1 MSGSRSHHRERLF
14 VYPAAEPVMP
24 TVETSIPPN
33 TPEPIGPYSHV
44 AKVGSQITIGG
55 VAGVDPA
62 TNELAGPDVGS
73 QTRAI
78 LDSFATMLTSVGS
91 GLDHVI
97 HVNVFLADMAD
108 FAAMNEAYAE
118 RMGSHRPART
128 VIGVHELPKPGF
140 RLTMNL
146 AAVTAD

>member
-1 MSGSRSHHRERLF
+1 MDSPISASVITWPGSN
-14 VYPAAEPVMP
+14 VVMQPDAETTLV
-24 TVETSIPPN
+24 SI
-33 TPEPIGPYSHV
+33 
-44 AKVGSQITIGG
+44 VGSAVRGRRRQY
-55 VAGVDPA
+55 
-62 TNELAGPDVGS
+62 

-78 LDSFATMLTSVGS
+78 LDSFATMLASVGS

-118 RMGSHRPART
+118 RMGRHRPART

-146 AAVTAD
+146 AGDTAD